1 MKNTLHNI
9 GRLSIYNMKII
20 FGNMFVYF
28 LLGAIGIF
36 LLITGIY
43 IFDAENVGEADMYNI
58 LIVPGI
64 LILFYP
70 SVFGIQNDSDS
81 RTLEI
86 IFAIPDYRFKVW
98 LVRLAMVFVLTFL
111 FLIPLVIAMNVAILS
126 FPVLPMVLSL
136 MPLMLFV
143 GVFGFSLSTII
154 KNGMGAAAI
163 LIILGVVLMIVFE
176 GNGLISWNIFLN
188 PYHEHSRL
196 NQVVWEEMLLKNRI
210 FLLAASVVFLL
221 LGLFNL
227 QKREKFLG

>member
-1 MKNTLHNI
+1 M
-9 GRLSIYNMKII
+9 YNMKII

-36 LLITGIY
+36 LLIAGIY
-43 IFDAENVGEADMYNI
+43 IFDAENVGLDDMYEI

-98 LVRLAMVFVLTFL
+98 LVRLVMVFILTFL
-111 FLIPLVIAMNVAILS
+111 FLFPLVILMNVTILS
-126 FPVLPMVLSL
+126 FSVFPMVLAL

-143 GVFGFSLSTII
+143 GMFGFSLSTII

-163 LIILGVVLMIVFE
+163 LIILGVVLMIVFAD
-176 GNGLISWNIFLN
+176 NSLSFWNIFLN
-188 PYHEHSRL
+188 PYHDHGRL
-196 NQVVWEEMLLKNRI
+196 NEVIWEEMLLKNRI
-210 FLLAASVVFLL
+210 FLLASSVVFLL
-221 LGLFNL
+221 IGLFNL